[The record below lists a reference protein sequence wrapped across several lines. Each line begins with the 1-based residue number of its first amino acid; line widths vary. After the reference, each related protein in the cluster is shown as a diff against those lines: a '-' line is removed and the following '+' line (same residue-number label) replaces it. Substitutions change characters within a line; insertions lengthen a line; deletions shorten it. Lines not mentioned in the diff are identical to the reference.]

1 MNYLAVIDTNV
12 LVSAMLKS
20 ESIPGQ
26 VAVEALIGKIT
37 PLLNDE
43 IISEYREVLR
53 RPKFHF
59 PQDDIEIVIEGM
71 IKRGIFLDAA
81 NIDEI
86 IPDPKDVIFYEVVME
101 AKKSDEAYLVTGNI
115 KHFPEKYFVVTPR
128 QMLTIIEDID

>member
-37 PLLNDE
+37 PLLNNE

-59 PQDDIEIVIEGM
+59 SQDDIEIVIEGM

-81 NIDEI
+81 NINEI

-101 AKKSDEAYLVTGNI
+101 ARKSDEAYLVTGNI

-128 QMLTIIEDID
+128 QMLAIIEGID

>member
-128 QMLTIIEDID
+128 QMLTIIEGID

>member
-20 ESIPGQ
+20 EFIPGQ